1 MTTWDKFLQWFAASP
16 IASWLRVFVAI
27 VLGAAVADWAELGGF
42 DFSNW
47 QVWLLAGAVSVLP
60 MIIRWLNPQDGA
72 FGRMALVKKAGKK

>member
-1 MTTWDKFLQWFAASP
+1 MKTWDDFLKWFAASP

-27 VLGAAVADWAELGGF
+27 VLGAAVADWADLGGF

-60 MIIRWLNPQDGA
+60 MVIRWLNPQDGA
-72 FGRMALVKKAGKK
+72 FGMVLPTKKAVKK